1 MLELRHRGLWLA
13 ASTVLVAIVVWG
25 SLETGTELP
34 FPGGYDKVEHF
45 GTYLVLALW
54 FMGLFRRAHFWAVA
68 SVLVLLGF
76 SMELFQYLMHA
87 GREADARDMA
97 ANSGGIALGSVVALL
112 LSGEWAAKVE
122 AWLS

>member
-13 ASTVLVAIVVWG
+13 ASAALVAIVVWG
-25 SLETGTELP
+25 SLQTGTELP
-34 FPGGYDKVEHF
+34 VPSGYDKVEHF

-68 SVLVLLGF
+68 GVLALLGL

-87 GREADARDMA
+87 GREADAYDMA
-97 ANSGGIALGSVVALL
+97 ANSGGIALGSVVALS
-112 LSGEWAAKVE
+112 LSGEWAAKLE
-122 AWLS
+122 AWMS